1 MRRFWLGAIVY
12 TVKNSVTGTVLRQ
25 HTAAACMCLADTGS
39 HCIIYNEGVHA
50 AWDLTQGVHAH
61 GNYKSIASKSSGRAG
76 ARRQTC
82 SDKLALIRVIH
93 CSLEQGVSKEA
104 AAAMKGGEIPDDAA
118 AVTAG
123 SHALIPLAC
132 LHLDAV
138 HCTLVLL
145 QHQTH
150 GTSGT
155 TDTAAM
161 LLLSLSAM
169 TL

>member
-1 MRRFWLGAIVY
+1 MV
-12 TVKNSVTGTVLRQ
+12 Q
-25 HTAAACMCLADTGS
+25 
-39 HCIIYNEGVHA
+39 
-50 AWDLTQGVHAH
+50 
-61 GNYKSIASKSSGRAG
+61 
-76 ARRQTC
+76 
-82 SDKLALIRVIH
+82 
-93 CSLEQGVSKEA
+93 CSLEEGVGKEA

-138 HCTLVLL
+138 HGALVLL

-150 GTSGT
+150 GTSGM
-155 TDTAAM
+155 TDTATM
-161 LLLSLSAM
+161 LRLSLPAM